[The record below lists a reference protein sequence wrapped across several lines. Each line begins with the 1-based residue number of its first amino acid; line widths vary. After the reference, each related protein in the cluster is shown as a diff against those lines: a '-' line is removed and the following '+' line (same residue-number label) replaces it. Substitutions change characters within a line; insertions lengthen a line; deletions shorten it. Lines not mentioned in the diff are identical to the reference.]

1 MRTILTCIIA
11 VLSFSSCTK
20 YVQMVTIKSDFLEK
34 DSLLRY
40 STDTFE
46 IVYNLFEENGL
57 LAFSIYNKSNKPLY
71 IDWKRSAFIKG
82 EHRQVYW
89 ENTATFYSVTEGNS
103 IRWLRDYSTSNHY
116 SFGVISTP
124 EQIAFIPPKTA
135 VSMARFTL
143 GNTIWNDGLKEEAEY
158 RNASVL
164 SKFKSK
170 EFENNNS
177 PAAFRNFLT
186 LSLDHK
192 FETEFYIDHSFW
204 VSKITHMKF
213 ENFEVREA
221 YTEETGFI
229 NYNYTYPFKKP
240 NTYYNVFE
248 IDY

>member
-1 MRTILTCIIA
+1 MRSILICITSLL
-11 VLSFSSCTK
+11 VLSSCTK
-20 YVQMVTIKSDFLEK
+20 YVQMVTVKSDFIEQ

-40 STDTFE
+40 SNDTFE
-46 IVYNLFEENGL
+46 IVYNLFEKNGL

-71 IDWKRSAFIKG
+71 IDWKRSALIQG
-82 EHRQVYW
+82 EQRRVYW
-89 ENTATFYSVTEGNS
+89 KNTSTFYSVTEGNS
-103 IRWLRDYSTSNHY
+103 IRWLRDYSTSNHN

-143 GNTIWNDGLKEEAEY
+143 GNTIWKKGLEEEVEY
-158 RNASVL
+158 RNTSVL

-170 EFENNNS
+170 EFDNDSS

-186 LSLDHK
+186 LSLDHSFK
-192 FETEFYIDHSFW
+192 TEFYIDHSFW
-204 VSKITHMKF
+204 VSKITHMKL

-229 NYNYTYPFKKP
+229 SYNYTYPFKKP

-248 IDY
+248 LEY